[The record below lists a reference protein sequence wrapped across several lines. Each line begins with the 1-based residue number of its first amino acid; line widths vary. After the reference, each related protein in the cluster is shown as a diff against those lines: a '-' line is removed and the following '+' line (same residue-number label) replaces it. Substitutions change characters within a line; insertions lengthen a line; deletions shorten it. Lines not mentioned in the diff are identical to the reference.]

1 MSICHYDKLI
11 LFSMCTFNSNM
22 TREGLDLAINDENL
36 PTRSSRTVTFT
47 LGSPTSSSTSSLCS
61 QENDQI
67 SFETPTKENRVHQ
80 HSESCTLECPRRRPL
95 IEDPYQL
102 TPNLQILDDWMIT
115 TTGKSRR
122 ELSEAHGFSE
132 DQIAVFEESF
142 SLLDRDGDGSI
153 SNSEIHSLMNSLGY
167 SPSHEDISSVIS
179 KVDIDGD
186 GSVDFDEFLIMMQ
199 RRKSTGGSGME
210 LEKVFNV
217 FDKNKDGFID
227 KNELY
232 DMLVR
237 LGEHITEDDVIEMIG
252 EADCLDHD
260 GKVSYEEFKAILQ
273 PK

>member
-1 MSICHYDKLI
+1 MYRTAISTGENSLYV
-11 LFSMCTFNSNM
+11 NSNNSDRLITASSM
-22 TREGLDLAINDENL
+22 HCEN
-36 PTRSSRTVTFT
+36 TITYKHTVT
-47 LGSPTSSSTSSLCS
+47 STTTYVL
-61 QENDQI
+61 
-67 SFETPTKENRVHQ
+67 
-80 HSESCTLECPRRRPL
+80 
-95 IEDPYQL
+95 
-102 TPNLQILDDWMIT
+102 IT